1 MARYDKYEPY
11 AGGFRAAL
19 AVDWLAADVNK
30 VIGVGLNTSG
40 AVVKGAGNT
49 GVIGVLVLTKARKA
63 KEIVDVMRAGEIVDF
78 NSFGPVGA
86 ATAFASVAG
95 TNYGADVTTGLV
107 TAGGTIPVGFT
118 VESTRLHVGIG
129 VEVA

>member
-49 GVIGVLVLTKARKA
+49 GIVGVLVLTKARKA
-63 KEIVDVMRAGEIVDF
+63 KEIVDVMKSGEIVDF
-78 NSFGPVGA
+78 DTFGPVGA

-95 TNYGADVTTGLV
+95 TAYGADATTGV
-107 TAGGTIPVGFT
+107 ISAGGAIPVGFT
-118 VESTRLHVGIG
+118 IERTRLDVSIG
-129 VEVA
+129 VAA